1 MPPRH
6 TDLTTSVRDGTSQ
19 RDRHLPALD
28 PTSVAIDERGHA
40 DLLAFAQ
47 ALAGKL
53 RFVPADA
60 PADAGVDDDNP
71 ATWAP
76 FASHPDLSIADI
88 VAYMADPRRA
98 SGERA
103 RWLGRPHFAL
113 LLAFLELLATARDQ
127 QNDLTR
133 RHLDHYYREVL
144 RLVPEPAVPDRVVVL
159 LRLAARVDAAVLPAG
174 TEFQA
179 GRDSRGLPRIYRSER
194 DVQISRARIDG
205 LRAVRAE
212 RRITGIPD
220 VRRDRAISNDDV
232 FVRMLALSLGYPGD
246 GEPVP
251 PWPDG
256 QVADQFR
263 SLAPHLAF
271 AHAHLYLEHHELR
284 AMMQIVRRRG
294 PSADREWAEL
304 NRLLGR
310 PSPPNPRDFAANL
323 GFMVGPLDFST
334 DELPLVA
341 NLDDL
346 YDHRLDADAAAFIKT
361 RITDHGVPDFAGMM
375 QIKRRIDA
383 DWAEVNRLLER
394 AGRLVRRV
402 FTWNLETA
410 DPAAFEDNLEKAL
423 GEAWPPPWPLPTSD
437 IASYDA
443 TIRDLEAHLSMP
455 VERLARVLAIA
466 EQLHEPAFTRSNPA
480 WSELDRILLEAHR
493 EKFHADRRP
502 QFAAAR
508 GDVGDF
514 DSLDEVDEVEGFD
527 RAATLALTLAADV
540 DDHGLPKS
548 TLPWDV
554 ARARLDQ
561 LLEPGQLALLEQ
573 YRRQLIEPGAPRRF
587 TGADVDRVLELAQCL
602 TRGLQEPVALVREWR
617 NLHAHADVTAL
628 VADPAAPRWPIFGA
642 VPVQD
647 AAAPPTTTFGWA
659 VRSPLL
665 ALAQGTR
672 TITITLGLRPF
683 DRRAFLRDLGLD
695 LDFTPADLLAALTRA
710 LRFEVTG
717 AAAWLVL
724 KPVAAALASGAPD
737 DDYWTLRGVQRPNAD
752 DRPALQITLEV
763 PATAPAIVPLATSSD
778 AAPTL
783 RWTLRHNWD
792 DDDEAWVTTLA
803 PFEPLVLA
811 AVHLGVDVHD
821 LHDVQLQLE
830 DQPLDVR
837 KPILPFG
844 QNPLAG
850 ARLYISHPE
859 LVRRPLDSLRFDLE
873 WMGLP
878 PSLAEYY
885 AAYGISSAADFKVR
899 VAMIDR
905 GVDIPMIDAPL
916 FYETPDDDALTAA
929 PRTIA
934 IPNVPDALA
943 GDNPNFRDVPPPPT
957 DAPDLRAAP
966 RAFVWELTPRDFG
979 HATYPALA
987 ADKARDLAI
996 GLNNGTVTPQQSASF
1011 AVPPPYTPTF
1021 RRLRIAYRS
1030 SLELDPSSRSI
1041 GPDPAQDGPD
1051 VLLHVHPFG
1060 TSRIDPDAPLL
1071 LPDYTAAGELYI
1083 GLRDWTPPGPLAL
1096 LLQLAEGT
1104 AAADR
1109 EPATV
1114 EWWILDGDGWRSLAG
1129 NILHDGTRGLIN
1141 SGIVELALPAV
1152 RPGTRL
1158 PADRVWLRA
1167 TIARDPESVCDAV
1180 AIHPQAVT
1188 LVSQSHD
1195 RPLAPGSVQRLVAQN
1210 PRIAAI
1216 LQPYSSFGGRPPE
1229 QFDRFAT
1236 RVSERLR
1243 HKQRALSP
1251 WDYERLTLQ
1260 RFANLHKVKCLT
1272 AIETQLRTRS
1282 TEAPP
1287 GLVEVIVV
1295 PDIRA
1300 QLPADAFAPRAP
1312 ANLLADIQTYL
1323 AERAPA
1329 NVTVRVR
1336 NPQYVA
1342 VAVILGVRFAPGVDE
1357 RFARQ
1362 RLTDDLNRFL
1372 SPWAY
1377 DEGAEVI
1384 IGGKIYAN
1392 SLIDFIDRRDYVDF
1406 VAEIKLLRSLDGE
1419 NFELI
1424 PPVAEDYHVATSE
1437 PDQVLVAARR
1447 HFISV
1452 VSELDLQQS
1461 LTTGIDF
1468 AKIELDFIVG

>member
-1 MPPRH
+1 MPTRQ

-40 DLLAFAQ
+40 DLLAFVQ
-47 ALAGKL
+47 ALADKL
-53 RFVPADA
+53 RFLPADA
-60 PADAGVDDDNP
+60 DDSDGDP

-76 FASHPDLSIADI
+76 FASRPDLPIADI
-88 VAYMADPRRA
+88 VAYMADPQRA

-113 LLAFLELLATARDQ
+113 LLAFLELLAKARDQ

-133 RHLDHYYREVL
+133 RHLEHYYREVL
-144 RLVPEPAVPDRVVVL
+144 RLTPEPAVPDRVVVL
-159 LRLAARVDAAVLPAG
+159 LRLAARIDAAVLPAG

-194 DVQISRARIDG
+194 AVQVSRARIDG

-220 VRRDRAISNDDV
+220 VRRDRSISNDDV
-232 FVRMLALSLGYPGD
+232 FVRMLALSLGYPLH

-256 QVADQFR
+256 QVASQFR
-263 SLAPHLAF
+263 QLAPHLEF
-271 AHAHLYLEHHELR
+271 AREHLHLEHHELR
-284 AMMQIVRRRG
+284 TMMQIVRRRG
-294 PSADREWAEL
+294 ASADREWTEL
-304 NRLLGR
+304 NRLLGY
-310 PSPPNPRDFAANL
+310 PSPPHPRDFAANL
-323 GFMVGPLDFST
+323 AFLTGPLDFST
-334 DELPLVA
+334 DELPLIA
-341 NLDDL
+341 SLEDL
-346 YDHRLDADAAAFIKT
+346 HDHRLDADAAAFIKT
-361 RITDHGVPDFAGMM
+361 RITDRGVVDFAGMM

-394 AGRLVRRV
+394 AGQRVRGV
-402 FTWNLETA
+402 LTWNLDT
-410 DPAAFEDNLEKAL
+410 PSPSAFEDNLEKAL
-423 GEAWPPPWPLPTSD
+423 APVWSPPWPQSTSD
-437 IASYDA
+437 IFSYDEA
-443 TIRDLEAHLSMP
+443 IRGLEAQLSMP
-455 VERLARVLAIA
+455 VERLVRVLAIA
-466 EQLHEPAFTRSNPA
+466 QLLKGPTFTRSNPA
-480 WSELDRILLEAHR
+480 WSELDRILIEAHR

-508 GDVGDF
+508 GEDG
-514 DSLDEVDEVEGFD
+514 EVEAFD
-527 RAATLALTLAADV
+527 RAATLALVAATDV
-540 DDHGLPKS
+540 DEHGLPNAD
-548 TLPWDV
+548 LPWDS

-561 LLEPGQLALLEQ
+561 ILEPGQLALLDQ
-573 YRRQLIEPGAPRRF
+573 YRGQLVDPGAPRRF

-602 TRGLQEPVALVREWR
+602 TRNLQEPVALVREWR

-628 VADPAAPRWPIFGA
+628 VADPAAPRWPIFGS

-647 AAAPPTTTFGWA
+647 AAAPPTTTLGWA
-659 VRSPLL
+659 VRSSLL

-683 DRRAFLRDLGLD
+683 DRRAFLRDLGLTPE
-695 LDFTPADLLAALTRA
+695 FTPAELLAALASA

-717 AAAWLVL
+717 AAAWQVL
-724 KPVAAALASGAPD
+724 TPIAAALASGAPG
-737 DDYWTLRGVQRPNAD
+737 DDYWSVRDAVRPNVD
-752 DRPALQITLEV
+752 DRPALQIKLVV
-763 PATAPAIVPLATSSD
+763 PATAPPIVPLATSSD

-783 RWTLRHNWD
+783 RWTLRHRWN
-792 DDDEAWVTTLA
+792 DDDESWFTTLT
-803 PFEPLVLA
+803 PFEPLELA
-811 AVHLGVDVHD
+811 TVHLGVAVDG
-821 LHDVQLQLE
+821 LQGVQLQLE
-830 DQPLDVR
+830 DQPQDVR
-837 KPILPFG
+837 KPVLPFG

-859 LVRRPLDSLRFDLE
+859 LVRRPLDALRFDLE

-878 PSLAEYY
+878 PSLRDHY
-885 AAYGISSAADFKVR
+885 AAYGVTSAADLKVR

-905 GVDIPMIDAPL
+905 GVDIPLIHTAL
-916 FYETPDDDALTAA
+916 FTETGDDAITATT
-929 PRTIA
+929 RTIA
-934 IPNVPDALA
+934 IPDVPAALVA
-943 GDNPNFRDVPPPPT
+943 ARPGFRDVPPPPT
-957 DAPDLRAAP
+957 DDPDLRAAE
-966 RAFVWELTPRDFG
+966 RTFVWELTPRDFG

-996 GLNNGTVTPQQSASF
+996 GLNKGIITPQQSAAY
-1011 AVPPPYTPTF
+1011 AVPPPYTPIF
-1021 RRLRIAYRS
+1021 RRLRITYRS
-1030 SLELDPSSRSI
+1030 SLELDPSHA
-1041 GPDPAQDGPD
+1041 GPDE
-1051 VLLHVHPFG
+1051 LLHVHPFG
-1060 TSRIDPDAPLL
+1060 ISRIDPDAPLL
-1071 LPDYTAAGELYI
+1071 LPAYTAAGELYI
-1083 GLRDWTPPGPLAL
+1083 GLRDWTPPGPIAL

-1109 EPATV
+1109 EPALV
-1114 EWWILDGDGWRSLAG
+1114 EWSILDGDRWRSLAG
-1129 NILHDGTRGLIN
+1129 DVQFDGTRGLIN

-1167 TIARDPESVCDAV
+1167 TIASDPESVCDAV

-1188 LVSQSHD
+1188 LVSASHD
-1195 RPLAPGSVQRLVAQN
+1195 RALAPGSVQRLVAQN

-1216 LQPYSSFGGRPPE
+1216 QQPYSSFGGRPPE
-1229 QFDRFAT
+1229 QPARFAT

-1251 WDYERLTLQ
+1251 WDYERLALQ
-1260 RFANLHKVKCLT
+1260 RFASLHKVKCLT
-1272 AIETQLRTRS
+1272 AIETQRRTRS
-1282 TEAPP
+1282 TDAPP
-1287 GLVEVIVV
+1287 DLVEVIVV

-1323 AERAPA
+1323 AERAPP
-1329 NVTVRVR
+1329 NVTVSVR
-1336 NPQYVA
+1336 NPRYVA

-1406 VAEIKLLRSLDGE
+1406 VAEIKLLRSDDGE

-1424 PPVAEDYHVATSE
+1424 PPVAEDYHVATDQ